1 MSFHLDYLLD
11 LPGVRVET
19 CTQVEGKI
27 SLGLRML
34 SEGIVCHPCKNY
46 TEKLHQN
53 RPILV
58 RDLSVF
64 GRPVYLKVPRRQFYC
79 PSCQRYPTERIDFL
93 DVKRRHTQRYE
104 QNIYERVKQSNMEQ
118 IVREEGLIHDEI
130 KGIFEQVNK
139 LKKKTSWKFVKRISL
154 DEISMRKGRGNF
166 VTVVSD
172 ISEGNLIEMIDSH
185 RSEEIIEVLMT
196 QPSEVREQIEE
207 VSVDMWGGF
216 PKIIKKVFPNAQ
228 IIIDRF
234 HVMKVINQDL
244 NKLRRAAGITD
255 RHSKYLLLSNRINL
269 NPEQLEKLE
278 LTLKKSECLR
288 IAYEMKEEFR
298 RIYETD
304 LTVKKGQEKLK
315 KWLNHAQ
322 VFFRE
327 SASTIENHFEGI
339 CNYFLCR
346 TTSGVMEGI
355 NNRIKLIMRQGYG
368 FSNFDNFRNRVL
380 ACFSN

>member
-27 SLGLRML
+27 SLGLSIL
-34 SEGIVCHPCKNY
+34 SEGMVCHHCKNY

-58 RDLSVF
+58 RDLPVF

-79 PSCQRYPTERIDFL
+79 PNCQRYPTEKIDFL

-104 QNIYERVKQSNMEQ
+104 QNIYERVQQSNMEQ
-118 IVREEGLIHDEI
+118 IGREEGLSYDEI
-130 KGIFEQVNK
+130 KGIFDQVSK
-139 LKKKTSWKFVKRISL
+139 LKKNISWKPAKRISL
-154 DEISMRKGRGNF
+154 DEISMRKGQGNF

-185 RSEEIIEVLMT
+185 RQDEIIEVLMT
-196 QPSEVREQIEE
+196 QPIEVREQVEE

-216 PKIIKKVFPNAQ
+216 PKVIKKVFPNAQ
-228 IIIDRF
+228 IVIDRF
-234 HVMKVINQDL
+234 HVMKVVNRDL

-255 RHSKYLLLSNRINL
+255 RCSKYLLLSNGVNL
-269 NPEQLEKLE
+269 DPEQIDKLE

-288 IAYEMKEEFR
+288 IAYEMKEDFR
-298 RIYETD
+298 RIYETN
-304 LTVKKGQEKLK
+304 LTVEKGQK
-315 KWLNHAQ
+315 KIKEWLNHAQ

-339 CNYFLCR
+339 CNYFLHR